1 MVIQQLP
8 FLRFRRV
15 SSLRKWLPVKR
26 RSRSSCIG
34 FLMMSR
40 PVHGGNLAWAA
51 GLAHCA
57 PAELLDFS
65 ASISPLGPPRSVRE
79 AVQADFLSVRNYPDP
94 AYGDL
99 RGAIAQ
105 HHNIPVEYVMPGN
118 GAAELLTWAA
128 RDLAQMQACFCLSP
142 GFSDYD
148 RALQS
153 YGCVS
158 TKVPCFNASNWA
170 DSLSNQ
176 PLDLKQCGLLLNNP
190 HNPTGMLFDKE
201 EIQPILHR
209 LGLVVVDEAFMDF
222 LPPERSQ
229 SVIDWVNEF
238 ENLVIIRSLTK
249 FYSMPGLRLGYAI
262 AQPKTLNCWQQWR
275 DPWSVNTLAISAGI
289 AALQDTAFQQKTWDW
304 LAVANKRL
312 YEGLS
317 ALSELSPVPGCVNFL
332 LVGCKKSVVALQA
345 VLLKRHRI
353 YIRDCM
359 SFEGL
364 GDRYFRVAVKTQ
376 EENMRLVRA
385 IADVLPDLP
394 EASDAI

>member
-1 MVIQQLP
+1 
-8 FLRFRRV
+8 
-15 SSLRKWLPVKR
+15 
-26 RSRSSCIG
+26 
-34 FLMMSR
+34 MMSR

-94 AYGDL
+94 AYKNL
-99 RGAIAQ
+99 SRAIAQ
-105 HHNIPVEYVMPGN
+105 HHNIPIESVMPGN

-148 RALQS
+148 RALQAFD
-153 YGCVS
+153 GAL
-158 TKVPCFNASNWA
+158 TKVPCLDAPNWQQ
-170 DSLSNQ
+170 SLLSQ
-176 PLDLKQCGLLLNNP
+176 PVDLKQCGLLLNNP
-190 HNPTGMLFDKE
+190 HNPTGALFDRE
-201 EIQPILHR
+201 QVHSVVSR

-229 SVIDWVNEF
+229 SVIDWVSKF
-238 ENLVIIRSLTK
+238 ENLVVIRSLTK

-262 AQPKTLNCWQQWR
+262 AQPKILERWQKWR

-289 AALQDTAFQQKTWDW
+289 AALQDTAFQKKTWDW
-304 LAVANKRL
+304 LFAANKQL
-312 YEGLS
+312 YNELSAISGLS
-317 ALSELSPVPGCVNFL
+317 PMPGCVNFL
-332 LVGCKKSVVALQA
+332 LVSCEKSVVALQA
-345 VLLKRHRI
+345 ALLKRHRI

-359 SFEGL
+359 SFDGL
-364 GDRYFRVAVKTQ
+364 SDRYFRVAVKTQ
-376 EENMRLVRA
+376 DENTRLVKA
-385 IADVLPDLP
+385 IADILPVLS
-394 EASDAI
+394 EASDGI